1 MSMRV
6 TEMMRFN
13 TMRTHLDS
21 VQTRYA
27 EILEKMASQRTIN
40 KISDDPSGVA
50 MIMNYKKS
58 QSSLSGYRRAIENAE
73 AWITMTESQ
82 LTAADDILVK
92 AREIALSQGTGTAT
106 EETRLYAAEQVSQ
119 LIDHLQSIANSQ
131 YADRY
136 LFSGTKTGT
145 EPFSATPS
153 AEPWLGDPGQAA
165 DNGFQ
170 GDLTVSGSYSGDENR
185 TYAAKI
191 VSDDGSGNYTWAVSD
206 DGGRSWGPESGP
218 AVLEEGSTITID
230 AEEGIELEFS
240 SVTEGPAEG
249 DVFYVEA
256 FAAGYYRGNAD
267 ELSAEITK
275 GVTFE
280 YSITGDSIFDGSGED
295 AVDVFKVLDD
305 LKVALEN
312 NETEGILNRVD
323 ELKQASVQVNTGIAK
338 CGTRINRLEIAGNNL
353 TDLDFKL
360 TEMISSREDVDISA
374 LVTEFAMQEIVLNAT
389 YSVASRMG
397 NITLLDF
404 LA

>member
-58 QSSLSGYRRAIENAE
+58 QSSLSGYQQAIENAE

-145 EPFSATPS
+145 KPFSAVPS
-153 AEPWLGDPGQAA
+153 DEPWLGDPAQAA
-165 DNGFQ
+165 DNEFEGEIA
-170 GDLTVSGSYSGDENR
+170 VSGTYSGDENR
-185 TYAAKI
+185 TYAVRI

-206 DGGRSWGPESGP
+206 DGGRSWGPESAP
-218 AVLEEGSTITID
+218 EVLGAGSTITID
-230 AEEGIELEFS
+230 AGEGIDLEFS
-240 SVTEGPAEG
+240 SVAEEPGEG
-249 DVFYVEA
+249 DVFYVDA
-256 FAAGYYRGNAD
+256 FAAGYYQGNAD
-267 ELSAEITK
+267 ELSVEITK

-280 YSITGDSIFDGSGED
+280 
-295 AVDVFKVLDD
+295 
-305 LKVALEN
+305 
-312 NETEGILNRVD
+312 
-323 ELKQASVQVNTGIAK
+323 
-338 CGTRINRLEIAGNNL
+338 
-353 TDLDFKL
+353 
-360 TEMISSREDVDISA
+360 
-374 LVTEFAMQEIVLNAT
+374 
-389 YSVASRMG
+389 
-397 NITLLDF
+397 
-404 LA
+404 